1 MSAATSF
8 TPDEVL
14 TPARA
19 ADGAAE
25 ALRLLNHLTLAPP
38 TAGTPGWED
47 VGDIYRVVGELRI
60 VVERLPQVCGQ
71 LAGGLKRLGERA
83 DWRTDDGIA
92 EHPDGVV
99 STAIEALLE
108 AGRVAEDVGMN
119 LQHVHC
125 AVAHLHQ

>member
-1 MSAATSF
+1 MSAATGF
-8 TPDEVL
+8 TPNKVL

-25 ALRLLNHLTLAPP
+25 ALRLLNHLTLATP
-38 TAGTPGWED
+38 AEGTPGWED

-83 DWRTDDGIA
+83 DWHTDDGTT
-92 EHPDGVV
+92 EHPDEVV
-99 STAIEALLE
+99 STAIEALEE
-108 AGRVAEDVGMN
+108 AGWVAEDVGMN
-119 LQHVHC
+119 LHHVHC
-125 AVAHLHQ
+125 AVAHLRQ